1 MLGHKLKSTMS
12 WKKYFVSK
20 KRKKDL
26 LSKSFETESYTL
38 IKDGNSKINGKDVSC
53 NIS

>member
-1 MLGHKLKSTMS
+1 MLGHKLKSRCPG
-12 WKKYFVSK
+12 KNILFQKNE
-20 KRKKDL
+20 KKDL

>member
-20 KRKKDL
+20 KRKKKTYYL
-26 LSKSFETESYTL
+26 RHLKL
-38 IKDGNSKINGKDVSC
+38 RVIHN
-53 NIS
+53 